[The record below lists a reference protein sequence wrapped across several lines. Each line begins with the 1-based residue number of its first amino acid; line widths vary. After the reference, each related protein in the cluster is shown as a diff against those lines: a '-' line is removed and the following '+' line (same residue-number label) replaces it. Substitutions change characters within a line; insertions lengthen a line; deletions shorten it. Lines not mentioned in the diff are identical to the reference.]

1 METCVIRRLTADG
14 LYPVDYR
21 ADSLAEAALYEPR
34 EGVYTI
40 TNTFDT
46 YSVLKF
52 DAHLDRLEDSAARQG
67 IPLKLDRARLRKALR
82 QMIAEAPFGGQA
94 DPPGDVRFRVT
105 VPAASPDALI
115 LSIEPF
121 HPLRADFI
129 AHGIRC
135 VTIPGSARV
144 NPAAKT
150 TEWMHDRKQ
159 IEANLPPG
167 IYTGLLLSEKG
178 EILEGLS
185 SNFYAVM
192 EGELRTAVEGVLPGI
207 SQQIVFEV
215 APLVL
220 PINPTPVTVSD
231 LPRIAEAFITSSSRG
246 VVPVV
251 EIDGIGIGDGLPG
264 VKTMAIRYEYIRWMQ
279 AHLEPL

>member
-14 LYPVDYR
+14 LHPVDYR
-21 ADSLAEAALYEPR
+21 ADSLAEAAFYEPR

-40 TNTFDT
+40 ANTFET
-46 YSVLKF
+46 YKVLKF

-67 IPLKLDRARLRKALR
+67 IPLKLDRARLRQALR
-82 QMIAEAPFGGQA
+82 QMIEEAPFGGRA
-94 DPPGDVRFRVT
+94 EPSGDVRFRVT

-121 HPLRADFI
+121 RPLRADFI

-135 VTIPGSARV
+135 ITVPGSARV

-150 TEWMHDRKQ
+150 TEWMHDRRQ
-159 IEANLPPG
+159 IEESLPAG
-167 IYTGLLLSEKG
+167 IYTGLLLNEKG

-192 EGELRTAVEGVLPGI
+192 DGELRTAVEGVLPGI

-220 PINPTPVTVSD
+220 PVNPTPITVND
-231 LPRIAEAFITSSSRG
+231 LPRITEAFITSSSRG

-264 VKTMAIRYEYIRWMQ
+264 VKTMSIRHEYIGWMQ

>member
-1 METCVIRRLTADG
+1 METCIIRRLTADG

-21 ADSLAEAALYEPR
+21 ADSLTEAALYEPR

-40 TNTFDT
+40 TNTFET

-67 IPLKLDRARLRKALR
+67 IPLQLDRARLRQALR
-82 QMIAEAPFGGQA
+82 HMIEDAPFGGQA
-94 DPPGDVRFRVT
+94 EPPGDVRFRVT
-105 VPAASPDALI
+105 VPAASPDTII

-135 VTIPGSARV
+135 VTIPGRARV

-167 IYTGLLLSEKG
+167 IYTALLLDDRG
-178 EILEGLS
+178 AILEGVS
-185 SNFYAVM
+185 SNFYAIM
-192 EGELRTAVEGVLPGI
+192 NGELRTAVEGVLPGI

-220 PINPTPVTVSD
+220 PINTTPVTVSD

-251 EIDGIGIGDGLPG
+251 EIDGISIGDGLPG
-264 VKTMAIRYEYIRWMQ
+264 VKTMSIRHEYIRWMQ
-279 AHLEPL
+279 SHLEPL